1 MSLPNSL
8 DNQIT
13 AAIKAR
19 FEAITVIGGNYNY
32 AYEKVYDDLPGGNAS
47 VPGSIVRAINLRD
60 NNEAL
65 DGTREY
71 ANDSLHDIRYT
82 KFIDII
88 GRGYTAAELRKM
100 KNDILKSI
108 GSDLTWGALAFH
120 TEFVNARRNGRD
132 AYENIISDWTIE
144 IDIIFR
150 KNAWSL

>member
-1 MSLPNSL
+1 MALPNSL

-13 AAIKAR
+13 AAMKTR
-19 FEAITVIGGNYNY
+19 FESIAAGGDYNY

-47 VPGSIVRAINLRD
+47 VPESIARAINLRD
-60 NNEAL
+60 NNQAL
-65 DGTREY
+65 DGTREQV
-71 ANDSLHDIRYT
+71 NDTLHDVRYT
-82 KFIDII
+82 KLVDII
-88 GRGYTAAELRKM
+88 GRGYTGAELRKM
-100 KNDILKSI
+100 LNDVMKSI
-108 GSDLTWGALAFH
+108 GQDLTWGGLAFH